1 MPKGSG
7 QPMGKISALALCQT
21 GSLPSRLQSL
31 LRARDSSTAKVR
43 YPTQPIHTN
52 SFFRGLN
59 LKPAK
64 RSSCGRKVASI
75 NNLAPYGDT
84 IVSSLSSAMGLL
96 GPILEASSCRDRD
109 GSGEPAH
116 SGGLS
121 SRRSPAA
128 RPRSS
133 RFGPKHAQGRDI
145 RCFNPNRIKGCDYQR
160 FSRNGRIGDR
170 PCRRR

>member
-1 MPKGSG
+1 MRGYRELNRSY
-7 QPMGKISALALCQT
+7 QTISGKISALTLCQT

-75 NNLAPYGDT
+75 NNLAPYDHRQLDLAAVDLVRSMLREE
-84 IVSSLSSAMGLL
+84 IFD
-96 GPILEASSCRDRD
+96 AST
-109 GSGEPAH
+109 
-116 SGGLS
+116 
-121 SRRSPAA
+121 
-128 RPRSS
+128 
-133 RFGPKHAQGRDI
+133 
-145 RCFNPNRIKGCDYQR
+145 RIA
-160 FSRNGRIGDR
+160 
-170 PCRRR
+170 

>member
-1 MPKGSG
+1 VSNRF
-7 QPMGKISALALCQT
+7 I
-21 GSLPSRLQSL
+21 LPSRLQSL

-43 YPTQPIHTN
+43 YPTQPVHTN

-109 GSGEPAH
+109 GSGEPATLGRPVVKAIT
-116 SGGLS
+116 GGSTSQQSIS
-121 SRRSPAA
+121 SAA
-128 RPRSS
+128 CS
-133 RFGPKHAQGRDI
+133 GRDI
-145 RCFNPNRIKGCDYQR
+145 RCFNPRRMKSCDYQR
-160 FSRNGRIGDR
+160 FSRNRPFR
-170 PCRRR
+170 PCRHDQRLETRSRNRVSSGSG

>member
-1 MPKGSG
+1 MSHRF
-7 QPMGKISALALCQT
+7 I
-21 GSLPSRLQSL
+21 LPSRLQSL

-75 NNLAPYGDT
+75 NSLAPYGDT

-109 GSGEPAH
+109 GSGEPATFGRPVVKAIN
-116 SGGLS
+116 SGS
-121 SRRSPAA
+121 TSQQSIWSEACSRKRYSMLQPE
-128 RPRSS
+128 SH
-133 RFGPKHAQGRDI
+133 K
-145 RCFNPNRIKGCDYQR
+145 KL
-160 FSRNGRIGDR
+160 
-170 PCRRR
+170 